1 MENSIVIST
10 EWKNRGEERE
20 WVGAGEREGFREE
33 VAYTCLTSTTFLYYA
48 KQSVLIFC
56 PKTTSNIKIFNA

>member
-1 MENSIVIST
+1 MIST

-33 VAYTCLTSTTFLYYA
+33 VAYTCLTSTAFLDYA
-48 KQSVLIFC
+48 KQTVLIFC
-56 PKTTSNIKIFNA
+56 PKTIFNIKKINA